1 MDTIVTIVASV
12 IVGIISGFVGYCY
25 GVIVSTQAKT
35 IATKYTNEKTC
46 KNIMLF
52 LQSKY
57 HAALQLKA
65 IVSAFTIYIKNGEHC
80 YPITQNDISVDD
92 EEDVI
97 IDNKHYEESGSK

>member
-1 MDTIVTIVASV
+1 MDTIIITVAFIV
-12 IVGIISGFVGYCY
+12 VGIISGFVGYCY
-25 GVIVSTQAKT
+25 GTIISVQAKT
-35 IATKYTNEKTC
+35 MATKYTDEKTC

-57 HAALQLKA
+57 HVALQLRA

-92 EEDVI
+92 EEDI
-97 IDNKHYEESGSK
+97 IIENRHHEESDSK

>member
-1 MDTIVTIVASV
+1 MDTIVTIVAFIV
-12 IVGIISGFVGYCY
+12 VGIVSGFVGYSY

-35 IATKYTNEKTC
+35 VATKYTDEKTC

-57 HAALQLKA
+57 HVALQLKA

-80 YPITQNDISVDD
+80 YPITQKDISVDD
-92 EEDVI
+92 EEDI
-97 IDNKHYEESGSK
+97 IIENEHYEESNSK

>member
-1 MDTIVTIVASV
+1 METIVTIVAFIV
-12 IVGIISGFVGYCY
+12 VGIVSGFVGYSY
-25 GVIVSTQAKT
+25 GVMVSIQAKT
-35 IATKYTNEKTC
+35 IATKYTDEKTC

-57 HAALQLKA
+57 HVALQLKA

-80 YPITQNDISVDD
+80 YPITQDNISVDD
-92 EEDVI
+92 EEDII

>member
-1 MDTIVTIVASV
+1 MDTVVTIVAFIV
-12 IVGIISGFVGYCY
+12 VGIISGFVGYSY

-35 IATKYTNEKTC
+35 IATKYTDEKTC

-57 HAALQLKA
+57 HVALQLKA
-65 IVSAFTIYIKNGEHC
+65 IVSAFTIYIKNGEHY
-80 YPITQNDISVDD
+80 YPVTQNDISVDD
-92 EEDVI
+92 EEDII

>member
-1 MDTIVTIVASV
+1 MDIIITIVAFIV
-12 IVGIISGFVGYCY
+12 VGIISGFAGYFY
-25 GVIVSTQAKT
+25 GIVISTQTKT
-35 IATKYTNEKTC
+35 VAAKYTDEKTC

-57 HAALQLKA
+57 HVALQLKA

-92 EEDVI
+92 DEDII
-97 IDNKHYEESGSK
+97 IDNRHYEESSSK